1 MPTNNKSLKSLRK
14 EAVALINKN
23 INNIDSRSIAKFSQ
37 IALNS
42 QSSKVELLIKQLK
55 EINKPSAPVVVNKN
69 NNLDKDIEDVKP
81 PQQQK
86 PKKKLV
92 TLKDVFKK
100 KSQPSKFVDI
110 DVRVNIVYDQYNPS
124 RKHQK
129 PFKKNQEQQAMVYN
143 LFLSCLNLIQMR
155 KHGVY

>member
-1 MPTNNKSLKSLRK
+1 M
-14 EAVALINKN
+14 
-23 INNIDSRSIAKFSQ
+23 
-37 IALNS
+37 
-42 QSSKVELLIKQLK
+42 IKQLK
-55 EINKPSAPVVVNKN
+55 EINKPTPPVVVNKN

-100 KSQPSKFVDI
+100 KSQPSKFIDI

-124 RKHQK
+124 RKHQQ
-129 PFKKNQEQQAMVYN
+129 PFTKKM
-143 LFLSCLNLIQMR
+143 LLMF
-155 KHGVY
+155 